1 MAWHGGRS
9 IFSRA
14 RLGDV
19 IRKLKRYRPGRVVIP
34 LPRWWI
40 SGSPA
45 VSPCPGS
52 AGETGLDR
60 EPAECRYSLNLTPK
74 ILPPTQAG
82 GGN

>member
-34 LPRWWI
+34 SSALVDQRVT
-40 SGSPA
+40 GSF
-45 VSPCPGS
+45 S
-52 AGETGLDR
+52 LLWL
-60 EPAECRYSLNLTPK
+60 CR
-74 ILPPTQAG
+74 
-82 GGN
+82 